1 MPTSFSSLACIDLTT
16 QNEALIQE
24 QCNADGFLLVDG
36 AENLQLPTRHS
47 IHYSVLT
54 TRTVYCTCSRCL
66 PSWNILN
73 FSLNFNFETLLRRSH
88 RLWMAPLPAQQTDLT
103 SVQQKPLPC
112 TRRPCPCRSCQ
123 AQAAC
128 SPAPMQ
134 RGRPLRAI
142 ARGFTAIH
150 GVLTKPPGRNGW
162 IHCVHCRRNR
172 DRIQCEFWG
181 RGRDRGRASEALAQE
196 IQKKAKAE
204 CCTGDSEKGGSSAL
218 HN

>member
-16 QNEALIQE
+16 QDEALIQE
-24 QCNADGFLLVDG
+24 QCKADGFLLVDG

-123 AQAAC
+123 AEAAC
-128 SPAPMQ
+128 TNAERETPALCVPLPGDSLQFMASSPN
-134 RGRPLRAI
+134 PLDATEGFNARI
-142 ARGFTAIH
+142 AGGIA
-150 GVLTKPPGRNGW
+150 KE
-162 IHCVHCRRNR
+162 
-172 DRIQCEFWG
+172 QCEFWG
-181 RGRDRGRASEALAQE
+181 RGRAPESCAC
-196 IQKKAKAE
+196 I
-204 CCTGDSEKGGSSAL
+204 GDSEKRPRLCLDVVKRDTKSHITHCSTL
-218 HN
+218 

>member
-1 MPTSFSSLACIDLTT
+1 
-16 QNEALIQE
+16 
-24 QCNADGFLLVDG
+24 VDG
-36 AENLQLPTRHS
+36 AENLQLPTRHG
-47 IHYSVLT
+47 IHCSVLAT
-54 TRTVYCTCSRCL
+54 QTVYCTCR
-66 PSWNILN
+66 NILN
-73 FSLNFNFETLLRRSH
+73 FISNFNFEMLLRGPYCH
-88 RLWMAPLPAQQTDLT
+88 AETLT
-103 SVQQKPLPC
+103 KPQPLPC

-142 ARGFTAIH
+142 AWGFTAIH

-172 DRIQCEFWG
+172 DRIQCEFRG

-196 IQKKAKAE
+196 IQKKAKQSAAQE
-204 CCTGDSEKGGSSAL
+204 IQKKVVALRCTTRRHWSVQTVDSSS
-218 HN
+218 